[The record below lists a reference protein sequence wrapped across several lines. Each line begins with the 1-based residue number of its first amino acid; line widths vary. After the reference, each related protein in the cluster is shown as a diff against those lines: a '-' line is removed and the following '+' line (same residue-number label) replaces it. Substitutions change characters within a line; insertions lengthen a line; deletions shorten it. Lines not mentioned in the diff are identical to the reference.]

1 MGLTFADTHNM
12 IAYLTKSDASEGFEQ
27 INDFLNASVIQYA
40 LTDKIALALEI
51 ARLKKRVTKLEK
63 KTKLK
68 TSTLTRLRM
77 VGTVQR
83 VESVADTVMDDHE
96 DPSKQVG
103 KIAEID
109 ADEDVT
115 LEEVAAVYIVWA

>member
-1 MGLTFADTHNM
+1 MDLLNILLETCTTLTRNVEN
-12 IAYLTKSDASEGFEQ
+12 LEK
-27 INDFLNASVIQYA
+27 
-40 LTDKIALALEI
+40 DKIALALEI
-51 ARLKKRVTKLEK
+51 ARLKKRVKKLEK

-68 TSTLTRLRM
+68 TSMLTRLRM
-77 VGTVQR
+77 VRTIQR

-96 DPSKQVG
+96 DASKQVG

-115 LEEVAAVYIVWA
+115 LEEVAA